1 MNHLKI
7 LSLAFVFLTFGCKS
21 ETNKKNDSNT
31 NHLEHQIQEKSVDTL
46 KVKPLSPKAETMALI
61 GDAHIHID
69 YSSPRVRGRII
80 FGSLVSYE
88 NLWQSGAHR
97 ATRIE
102 TNKDLLI
109 AEKIIPAG
117 KYAFFTIPSK
127 GEWTIILNKIWDQ
140 HGKDEYDEKEDILR
154 FKVTPKVS
162 EKIQEELQYKIVK
175 NSETSGNILLTWEK
189 VTISFPFEVK

>member
-7 LSLAFVFLTFGCKS
+7 LSLTFVFLTFGCKS